1 MTKNAPFT
9 TELQK
14 KIDTLKARRKPIQ
27 MGNIHFDSAL
37 LLAPMSSICNAPF
50 RLLME
55 DLGAGGTV
63 SELISCHGI
72 NYKNVRTTDMLK
84 IDSREKNIGL
94 QLFGEGA
101 EAMAN
106 AAKVAEEYNPKFID
120 INMGCPVK
128 KVVGTGAGSS
138 LLKDT
143 SALPV
148 FFSTIKK
155 AIKVPLTIKIR
166 LGWDHDS
173 INAMEVIHIA
183 REEGVEF
190 VAVHGRTRSQQYTG
204 NANWDYLEELGKKA
218 PLDIIGNGD
227 LHTATLVK
235 ARMSQTNCQA
245 LMLGRGPLRNPFLF
259 LEPYIEEGDDIFFTP
274 QDHLEVIKKLIEYSA
289 EYAHSDHTLLI
300 SVRKHLIWMA
310 AGYNNVSYFRDVIFK
325 TPDLSET
332 IKISEDFFLSL
343 KDQCQLVLSFVKIQE
358 YTVKLEL
365 IQIFQYQIQE
375 KV

>member
-1 MTKNAPFT
+1 MNKNAPFT
-9 TELQK
+9 AELQN
-14 KIDTLKARRKPIQ
+14 KIDILKARRKPVR
-27 MGNIHFDSAL
+27 MGSINFESPL
-37 LLAPMSSICNAPF
+37 LLAPMSSICTAPF

-72 NYKNVRTTDMLK
+72 NYKNIRTTDMLK
-84 IDSREKNIGL
+84 VDPREKNIGL

-101 EAMAN
+101 EAMAC
-106 AAKVAEEYNPKFID
+106 AAKVAREFNPKFID

-143 SALPV
+143 SILGT

-155 AIKVPLTIKIR
+155 SIDIPLTIKIR
-166 LGWDHDS
+166 IGWDHET

-183 REEGVEF
+183 KEEGVEF

-204 NANWDYLEELGKKA
+204 LADWDYLEHLGEKA

-227 LHTATLVK
+227 LHTVT
-235 ARMSQTNCQA
+235 QTRAKMNSTKCQA

-259 LEPYIEEGDDIFFTP
+259 LEPYMEQGDNIFFTP
-274 QDHLEVIKKLIEYSA
+274 GDHLEVIKKLIEYSA
-289 EYAHSDHTLLI
+289 DYAPNDHILLI

-310 AGYNNVSYFRDVIFK
+310 AGFNNVSSFRDIIFK
-325 TPDLSET
+325 TPDLNET
-332 IKISEDFFLSL
+332 IKISEDFFQSL
-343 KDQCQLVLSFVKIQE
+343 NDQKKRLQDHDSFM
-358 YTVKLEL
+358 TSGHG
-365 IQIFQYQIQE
+365 
-375 KV
+375 

>member
-1 MTKNAPFT
+1 MTTKHNAPFSS
-9 TELQK
+9 ELQS
-14 KIDTLKARRKPIQ
+14 KIDTLKARRRPVQ
-27 MGNIHFDSAL
+27 LGAIHFDSPL
-37 LLAPMSSICNAPF
+37 LLAPMSSIGTAPY

-72 NYKNVRTTDMLK
+72 NYKNVRTTEMLK
-84 IDSREKNIGL
+84 VDHRENNIGL
-94 QLFGEGA
+94 QLFGENPQ
-101 EAMAN
+101 AMAL

-143 SALPV
+143 STLGH
-148 FFSTIKK
+148 FFSEIKK
-155 AIKVPLTIKIR
+155 AISLPLTIKIR
-166 LGWDHDS
+166 LGWDHES

-204 NANWDYLEELGKKA
+204 HANWEMLEHLGSKA

-227 LHTATLVK
+227 LHTVNFVREKMKT
-235 ARMSQTNCQA
+235 TNCSA
-245 LMLGRGPLRNPFLF
+245 LMLGRGPLRNPFIF
-259 LEPYIEEGDDIFFTP
+259 LEPYILPEEDLFFTP
-274 QDHLEVIKKLIEYSA
+274 EDHLEVVQKLVEYSRA
-289 EYAHSDHTLLI
+289 YAHSDHTLLI
-300 SVRKHLIWMA
+300 SIRKHLIWMA
-310 AGYNNVSYFRDVIFK
+310 AGYNNVSYFRDQVFK

-332 IKISEDFFLSL
+332 MKISEEFFTTL
-343 KDQCQLVLSFVKIQE
+343 KDKRKRIQDHDSFM
-358 YTVKLEL
+358 TSGHG
-365 IQIFQYQIQE
+365 
-375 KV
+375 

>member
-1 MTKNAPFT
+1 MSTNNNGPFRP
-9 TELQK
+9 ELQN
-14 KIDTLKARRKPIQ
+14 KINVLKARRIAVELGSIRFESPLI
-27 MGNIHFDSAL
+27 
-37 LLAPMSSICNAPF
+37 LAPMSSIGTAPF

-72 NYKNVRTTDMLK
+72 NYKNIRTTDMLK
-84 IDSREKNIGL
+84 IDPREKNMGL
-94 QLFGEGA
+94 QLFGENP
-101 EAMAN
+101 EAMSN
-106 AAKVAEEYNPKFID
+106 AAKVAQEFGPKFID

-143 SALPV
+143 TTLGH
-148 FFSTIKK
+148 FFHAIKK
-155 AIKVPLTIKIR
+155 SIEVPLSIKIR
-166 LGWDHDS
+166 IGWDHET

-204 NANWDYLEELGKKA
+204 HANWELLEHLGEKA

-227 LHTATLVK
+227 LHTVNIVREKMKSTK
-235 ARMSQTNCQA
+235 CSA

-259 LEPYIEEGDDIFFTP
+259 LEPFILEGEELFFTP
-274 QDHLEVIKKLIEYSA
+274 EDHYEVMQKLVEYSRG
-289 EYAHSDHTLLI
+289 YAHSDHTLLI

-310 AGYNNVSYFRDVIFK
+310 AGYNNVSTFRDIIFK
-325 TPDLSET
+325 TPDLTET
-332 IKISEDFFLSL
+332 MKISENFFCTL
-343 KDQCQLVLSFVKIQE
+343 KDKRKRLQDHDSFM
-358 YTVKLEL
+358 TSGHG
-365 IQIFQYQIQE
+365 
-375 KV
+375 